1 MSNFTLNITFNTP
14 TPIHTI
20 TEALTDSKSL
30 SVSIKRDDLLHPF
43 ISGNKWRKLKFI
55 FEDLLCNDHYTVV
68 TFGGTWSNHLLA
80 TACAGAIFQVRTIG
94 FVRGEEQV
102 SNPVLSLCKLYG
114 MELIFVDRSAY
125 RDKKELFERW
135 KASNINTKAV
145 FVDEGGAH
153 PLALPGCAE
162 IIEEIKVSG
171 HEFDHIFCACG
182 TGTTLAGLAKGIAEQ
197 GINSR
202 LHGVP
207 VLAGGDFIGE
217 DAHELYPEGAFVLHS
232 KFHFGGYAKTTP
244 ELMVFIRDF
253 VSKTGILIEPVY
265 TGKLMYAVTQLI
277 KENYFSEN
285 DKILVLH
292 TGGMMGILGMHKL
305 L

>member
-1 MSNFTLNITFNTP
+1 MSYSTLNFAFNIP
-14 TPIHTI
+14 TPVHTI
-20 TEALTDSKSL
+20 TGALTASKTL
-30 SVSIKRDDLLHPF
+30 SVSMKRDDLIHPF

-55 FEDLLCNDHYTVV
+55 FEDLLRNNVNTVV

-80 TACAGAIFQVRTIG
+80 TACAGAIFQIRTIG

-125 RDKKELFERW
+125 RNKKALFEHW
-135 KASNINTKAV
+135 KASNYHANAV

-171 HEFDHIFCACG
+171 QEFDHIFCACG
-182 TGTTLAGLAKGIAEQ
+182 TGTTLAGLAKGIAEH
-197 GINSR
+197 GLKSR

-217 DAHELYPEGAFVLHS
+217 HARELYPEGTFDLHTD
-232 KFHFGGYAKTTP
+232 FHFGGYAKTTP
-244 ELMVFIRDF
+244 ELMTFIRDF

-265 TGKLMYAVTQLI
+265 TGKLMFAVTRLI
-277 KENYFSEN
+277 ERNYFTEN

-292 TGGMMGILGMHKL
+292 TGGMTGILGKHEL
-305 L
+305 F